1 VIASDKVDV
10 PADVPRRAT
19 CCVSGEVDV
28 NVVGAPDP
36 RNVWLD
42 DTAVTRSWLPG
53 GAALTPMLY
62 CTGMFTYTNGGT
74 AHERL
79 STDRTLTTA
88 GPTTVSAYSPN
99 GDVTRQIAGTDT
111 DPTAVALM
119 PRVPLETEVVRL
131 TEELITADGL
141 WPQVTVTVEVESAGT
156 VVSWKTTLPFA
167 FTAKSAGKEEI

>member
-99 GDVTRQIAGTDT
+99 GDVTRQISGTDKV
-111 DPTAVALM
+111 PGAVAVT
-119 PRVPLETEVVRL
+119 PRTPVDGEVESDKTES
-131 TEELITADGL
+131 IPADGL
-141 WPQVTVTVEVESAGT
+141 
-156 VVSWKTTLPFA
+156 
-167 FTAKSAGKEEI
+167 